1 MAKKPEPERKIKLP
15 GGADQ
20 SISGRQPA
28 APQRGPAPAARPA
41 AGPGPSG
48 PPTDDVGRAI
58 QNLERSAQVRSKHD
72 LPDRVKVITPDV
84 IKGIVHSIVDKFVT
98 DGVTADEL
106 ATLTAENTQM
116 QLRMQQMQGREQG
129 MRDEVAR
136 LQNYVDE
143 LQGMLDQN
151 VQGRAQSDQTAQY
164 YEAQIRELQQKNAQ
178 MVDLYADAQRQVEE
192 ASVAAQENE
201 AALDHTAG
209 ELVAAQD
216 ALAAAQAELEQL
228 RSGQTTEAAE
238 AESFAEQLGADLE
251 AAKAQASELQKRV
264 EELETTLAERDEA
277 INQEKQA
284 RERAEREID
293 EANARVT
300 AAEAQSDK
308 LAKDRSQAEKYEARI
323 AELEGELSVAREK
336 VVNATESASGSQ
348 RELQDKIKRLQ
359 DQVRDYGVK
368 ERKYEQIDAELE
380 KLRTSEGKWLE
391 EKRNIAA
398 QLSHETN
405 LRREAE
411 QKLKAIEKGEVLP
424 GGKALEDRL
433 AEERKKNEAEL
444 ARLNEHVKKAEKEA
458 ALAKQAAEKQA
469 ELHKEVTAR
478 DERITQLEKQ
488 LAQAKGEAA
497 AGGEHAKGEMGKA
510 EEKIKRLNEQVREL
524 SMVARKYDNVAADLE
539 ALRVAEGKWLE
550 EKRVMASQVTHEADL
565 RKQLE
570 AKMKGMSLGDVVPKT
585 KLEDAEKQIKALHE
599 ELEALKKKLLS
610 QEEMAKNQLLASES
624 RVNERSLAVLED
636 EVARLERAL
645 DEARR
650 QNDAAAQE
658 LAHRNADSKRVT
670 MVQAELARTKADL
683 EIARN
688 ERDGAYADL
697 NIIKDKLALEVK
709 LAEQRAKAADPEL
722 EGKLHARDVQ
732 LTVAQQQILDFK
744 TEISLHEEVLRDAQK
759 ERDEARRESER
770 RQAEIEK
777 LQALLDKQR
786 EKNREID
793 AQTQER
799 VRAEAARD
807 EALRA
812 VAALKSDNEKLGSQ
826 VEKLREKA
834 READE
839 AAKARAQAEGQLQ
852 QAEAAL
858 KASTAEAQV
867 LRARIEELEAHT
879 ADKIEIEKEV
889 ASRSLS
895 VLEAENER
903 LRNRIDE
910 ITSKRDELRQGLEQA
925 VAEIKGLQEQLA
937 KVGHEERGAEKQLA
951 EAQKRLADAQD
962 RIRELETERSAL
974 SPAAATAAQVARE
987 LEEARNA
994 NAQLR
999 NELESVGHQL
1009 AEAQQDAEQA
1019 EAIAEKEKTA
1029 RHEHE
1034 VSLAEVRARLEAEIQ
1049 VRIERDR
1056 RITALEAE
1064 LSDEREK
1071 RMNSAPASAV
1081 ESLAAAVENERKLAD
1096 DRLAAERDKWETR
1109 HKADLEELQRQRE
1122 LTKEAEM
1129 EAAAIQDR
1137 IDELEGKSQEA
1148 RIESIEAKRLSG
1160 QRRAQ
1165 IERMQAEVERA
1176 RTSEHDKEAYWKNEM
1191 VALEDKIR
1199 KHLEAAERKE
1209 PGADT
1214 RMVRVLE
1221 ELSVGVFDKYAKA
1234 RKRMNKLEKEHEAAH
1249 VQIKTLEK
1257 IISAHEKQGALL
1269 KKLSEEQGTSPKRTG
1284 RVRKKK

>member
-1 MAKKPEPERKIKLP
+1 MAKKPEPERKIRLP
-15 GGADQ
+15 GGSDQ
-20 SISGRQPA
+20 SLSGRGPA
-28 APQRGPAPAARPA
+28 VPQRGPAPRAAAPS
-41 AGPGPSG
+41 PSG
-48 PPTDDVGRAI
+48 PPTDDVGRAV

-84 IKGIVHSIVDKFVT
+84 IKGIVHSIIDKYVT

-106 ATLTAENTQM
+106 AQLTADNTQM
-116 QLRMQQMQGREQG
+116 QLKMQQIQGREQG
-129 MRDEVAR
+129 LRDEVAR
-136 LQNYVDE
+136 LQGYVDE

-151 VQGRAQSDQTAQY
+151 VQGRASADQNAQY

-178 MVDLYADAQRQVEE
+178 MVDLYADAQRQMEE
-192 ASVAAQENE
+192 ASASMQESE

-216 ALAAAQAELEQL
+216 ALAAANSELESL
-228 RSGQTTEAAE
+228 RAGQSTEHQE
-238 AESFAEQLGADLE
+238 AEQFAEQLGSDLE
-251 AAKAQASELQKRV
+251 AAKAQAAELQSRV

-284 RERAEREID
+284 RERAEREVD
-293 EANARVT
+293 EANARAT
-300 AAEAQSDK
+300 ATEAASEK
-308 LAKDRSQAEKYEARI
+308 LRKDTTAAEKYEARI

-348 RELQDKIKRLQ
+348 RELQDKLKRLQ

-391 EKRNIAA
+391 ERRNIAA

-405 LRREAE
+405 LRREVE
-411 QKLKAIEKGEVLP
+411 QKLKAIEKGEIVP

-469 ELHKEVTAR
+469 ELHKEVTQR

-488 LAQAKGEAA
+488 LAEAKGQAA
-497 AGGEHAKGEMGKA
+497 VGGEHAKGELSKA
-510 EEKIKRLNEQVREL
+510 DEKIKKLNEQVREL
-524 SMVARKYDNVAADLE
+524 SMIARKYDNVAADLE

-565 RKQLE
+565 RKKLE
-570 AKMKGMSLGDVVPKT
+570 AQMGGMQAGDVVPKT
-585 KLEDAEKQIKALHE
+585 KLDDAEKQLKAARE

-610 QEEMAKNQLLASES
+610 QEEMTRNLQSASES
-624 RVNERSLAVLED
+624 KVNERALALLED
-636 EVARLERAL
+636 EVERLTRAL

-650 QNDAAAQE
+650 QNDTMVQE
-658 LAHRNADSKRVT
+658 LAHKNADSKRVS
-670 MVQAELARTKADL
+670 MVQSELARTKADL
-683 EIARN
+683 EIARS
-688 ERDGAYADL
+688 ERDGAYTDL
-697 NIIKDKLALEVK
+697 NVIKDQLAHERK
-709 LAEQRAKAADPEL
+709 LAEQRSAAPDKEL

-744 TEISLHEEVLRDAQK
+744 TEITLYEESAREAQR
-759 ERDEARRESER
+759 ERDEARREAER
-770 RQAEIEK
+770 RQSELEK
-777 LQALLDKQR
+777 LQAQLDKQR

-793 AQTQER
+793 ALTQER
-799 VRAEAARD
+799 VRAEIARD
-807 EALRA
+807 EAQRELDKARQEQEK
-812 VAALKSDNEKLGSQ
+812 AAAQ
-826 VEKLREKA
+826 QEKLREKSRELEEKSGQLTAALVLREQTA
-834 READE
+834 RELQ
-839 AAKARAQAEGQLQ
+839 AALAELEKLK
-852 QAEAAL
+852 AEAA
-858 KASTAEAQV
+858 
-867 LRARIEELEAHT
+867 ELEAQST
-879 ADKIEIEKEV
+879 EKIEIEKEV
-889 ASRSLS
+889 AARSLS
-895 VLEAENER
+895 VMEAENER
-903 LRNRIDE
+903 LRNRIEE
-910 ITSKRDELRQGLEQA
+910 ITGKRDELRVGLEQA
-925 VAEIKGLQEQLA
+925 MAEIQGLQEQLA

-951 EAQKRLADAQD
+951 EAQQKLSESEQ
-962 RIRELETERSAL
+962 RIKELENQNGELGA
-974 SPAAATAAQVARE
+974 AAATAAQVARE
-987 LEEARNA
+987 LEEARGV
-994 NAQLR
+994 NAQLAQ
-999 NELESVGHQL
+999 EADGLKEQL
-1009 AEAQQDAEQA
+1009 AEAQLETEQA
-1019 EAIAEKEKTA
+1019 EALAEKEKAA

-1034 VSLAEVRARLEAEIQ
+1034 VSLAEVRARLEAEMQ

-1056 RITALEAE
+1056 RITVLEAE
-1064 LSDEREK
+1064 VSEEREQ
-1071 RMNSAPASAV
+1071 RMNSAPASAM
-1081 ESLAAAVENERKLAD
+1081 ESLAAAVESERKLAD

-1109 HKADLEELQRQRE
+1109 HKADLGELQRQRD
-1122 LTKEAEM
+1122 LTREAEM

-1148 RIESIEAKRLSG
+1148 KQESIEAKRLSG

-1176 RTSEHDKEAYWKNEM
+1176 RTSEHEKEVYWKNEM
-1191 VALEDKIR
+1191 ISLETKIR
-1199 KHLEAAERKE
+1199 SHLEAAERKE

-1221 ELSVGVFDKYAKA
+1221 DVGVGVFEKYAKA
-1234 RKRMNKLEKEHEAAH
+1234 RKRLNKLEKDHEAAG
-1249 VQIKTLEK
+1249 VKIKTLQK
-1257 IISAHEKQGALL
+1257 VIDAHQKQGALL
-1269 KKLSEEQGTSPKRTG
+1269 KKLEEQSATDAPKRTG

>member
-1 MAKKPEPERKIKLP
+1 MAKKPEPERKIRLP

-20 SISGRQPA
+20 SISGRQQP
-28 APQRGPAPAARPA
+28 APQRGPAPAGRPA
-41 AGPGPSG
+41 PGPSG

-58 QNLERSAQVRSKHD
+58 QNLERSAQVRSKHE
-72 LPDRVKVITPDV
+72 LPDRVKVITPEV

-116 QLRMQQMQGREQG
+116 QLRMQQMQNREQG
-129 MRDEVAR
+129 MRDEIAR
-136 LQNYVDE
+136 LQSYVDE

-151 VQGRAQSDQTAQY
+151 VQGRAQSDQAAQY
-164 YEAQIRELQQKNAQ
+164 YEAQIRDLQQKNAQ
-178 MVDLYADAQRQVEE
+178 MVDLYADAQRQMEE
-192 ASVAAQENE
+192 AQTVAAENE

-228 RSGQTTEAAE
+228 RQGQTSEQVE
-238 AESFAEQLGADLE
+238 AEQFAEQLGADLE
-251 AAKAQASELQKRV
+251 AAKAQAAELQKRV
-264 EELETTLAERDEA
+264 EELEGTLAERDEA
-277 INQEKQA
+277 INQERQA
-284 RERAEREID
+284 REKAEREAD

-300 AAEAQSDK
+300 AAEAQSEK
-308 LAKDRSQAEKYEARI
+308 LAKDRSVAEQYEARI
-323 AELEGELSVAREK
+323 AELEAALAAAREK
-336 VVNATESASGSQ
+336 AISATESASGSQ

-411 QKLKAIEKGEVLP
+411 QKLKAIEKGEIVP

-444 ARLNEHVKKAEKEA
+444 ARLTESVKKAEKEA

-478 DERITQLEKQ
+478 DERIAQLEKQ
-488 LAQAKGEAA
+488 LAEAKGAALAGGEAAKGEL
-497 AGGEHAKGEMGKA
+497 GKA
-510 EEKIKRLNEQVREL
+510 EEKIKRLNDQVREL
-524 SMVARKYDNVAADLE
+524 SMVARKYDNVAAELE

-570 AKMKGMSLGDVVPKT
+570 AKMKGMSLGDVVPKS
-585 KLEDAEKQIKALHE
+585 KLDEAEKELKALRE
-599 ELEALKKKLLS
+599 ELDTLKKKLLS
-610 QEEMAKNQLLASES
+610 QEEMSRSLQNANES
-624 RVNERSLAVLED
+624 RVNERSLGVLED
-636 EVARLERAL
+636 EVQRLERAL

-650 QNDAAAQE
+650 QNDAMAQE
-658 LAHRNADSKRVT
+658 LAHKGADSKRVT
-670 MVQAELARTKADL
+670 LVQAELARTKADL

-697 NIIKDKLALEVK
+697 NIVKEALERERKLAD
-709 LAEQRAKAADPEL
+709 QRAKSADPDL
-722 EGKLHARDVQ
+722 EARLHARDVQ

-744 TEISLHEEVLRDAQK
+744 TEIGLHEEAAQNAQR
-759 ERDEARRESER
+759 ERDEARREAAHK
-770 RQAEIEK
+770 QGEIEK
-777 LQALLDKQR
+777 LQAQLEKQR
-786 EKNREID
+786 EKNRELE
-793 AQTQER
+793 ALKQER
-799 VRAEAARD
+799 ARAEAARD
-807 EALRA
+807 DAQRAL
-812 VAALKSDNEKLGSQ
+812 
-826 VEKLREKA
+826 
-834 READE
+834 E
-839 AAKARAQAEGQLQ
+839 AAKAEQAKLSGQLEKSRERIAQ
-852 QAEAAL
+852 L
-858 KASTAEAQV
+858 EAQ
-867 LRARIEELEAHT
+867 T

-903 LRNRIDE
+903 LRARVDE
-910 ITSKRDELRQGLEQA
+910 ITLKRDELRVGLEQA

-951 EAQKRLADAQD
+951 EAQKKLAEAHD
-962 RIRELETERSAL
+962 RIKELETERSAL

-987 LEEARNA
+987 LEETRTQV
-994 NAQLR
+994 AQLSEETQSLQSQL
-999 NELESVGHQL
+999 NEAL
-1009 AEAQQDAEQA
+1009 QDAEQA
-1019 EAIAEKEKTA
+1019 EAAAEKEKAA

-1034 VSLAEVRARLEAEIQ
+1034 VSLAEVRARLEAEMQ

-1064 LSDEREK
+1064 LAEEREK
-1071 RMNSAPASAV
+1071 RMNTAPASAV

-1096 DRLAAERDKWETR
+1096 ERLAAERDKWETR
-1109 HKADLEELQRQRE
+1109 HKADLEELQRQRD
-1122 LTKEAEM
+1122 LAQEAEQ
-1129 EAAAIQDR
+1129 EVAALQDR
-1137 IDELEGKSQEA
+1137 IDELEGRSQEA
-1148 RIESIEAKRLSG
+1148 KLESIEAKRLSG

-1165 IERMQAEVERA
+1165 LERMQAEVERA
-1176 RTSEHDKEAYWKNEM
+1176 RNSEREKEAYWKSEM
-1191 VALEDKIR
+1191 VALETKIR
-1199 KHLEAAERKE
+1199 EHLEAAERKE

-1221 ELSVGVFDKYAKA
+1221 EIGVGVFDKYAKA
-1234 RKRMNKLEKEHEAAH
+1234 RKRINKLEKEHEAAH
-1249 VQIKTLEK
+1249 VKIKTLQKVIE
-1257 IISAHEKQGALL
+1257 AHEKQGALL
-1269 KKLSEEQGTSPKRTG
+1269 KKLEEQSSADVPKRTG